1 MASTLPPQTWEAGYA
16 RPADQASWEAETN
29 YVTESGERAH
39 WMLPVHTEPP
49 TSTIGNGLGL
59 THLRTWPSIY
69 DGTATGKP
77 EWFKPSKEVDV
88 LICGGMGVN

>member
-1 MASTLPPQTWEAGYA
+1 MASTLPPKSWEAGYA

-39 WMLPVHTEPP
+39 WTLPVHTEPP

-69 DGTATGKP
+69 NGTATGMP